1 MTPEFL
7 SSVKMN
13 YPCGY
18 EYLVGQQQPLH
29 NIQLIYPAAA
39 ASGYSS
45 LAGQAVTQSPVS
57 SVLHPA
63 MSAAAV
69 AAAAGKLP
77 ALPSSVSQMSP
88 VSAAAGAAA
97 GPSQLVPHR
106 EKKYRP
112 PHKTDKF
119 TPKPIPPELGNLK
132 TYSNPDILIC
142 GNCRELFN
150 DIVDMLEH
158 KRIYCKMRFTCKCD
172 QGAATDTAASPA
184 SQAAVKAIEFSQPSP
199 NKKGFQDEGAE
210 VAGAAQQGKKVHL
223 KCSQCKEV
231 FSQAWDLMFH
241 AQNAHG
247 VNIYKLSEKNNSESN
262 AAAP

>member
-1 MTPEFL
+1 MTPEYL
-7 SSVKMN
+7 SSLKMS

-18 EYLVGQQQPLH
+18 EYLLGQQQALH
-29 NIQLIYPAAA
+29 NIQLIYPGVPATPA
-39 ASGYSS
+39 GYSP
-45 LAGQAVTQSPVS
+45 LAPPSQSPTVPSLLHQGPKVMS
-57 SVLHPA
+57 SSSPA
-63 MSAAAV
+63 SA
-69 AAAAGKLP
+69 P
-77 ALPSSVSQMSP
+77 ALSSLSSLSSMASVPGVM
-88 VSAAAGAAA
+88 AAA
-97 GPSQLVPHR
+97 GPSQAPN
-106 EKKYRP
+106 KKYRP

-172 QGAATDTAASPA
+172 DHEQGKCAPLKS
-184 SQAAVKAIEFSQPSP
+184 IEFSAPSP
-199 NKKGFQDEGAE
+199 TKKGFQDEMT
-210 VAGAAQQGKKVHL
+210 AASRGKKVHL

-247 VNIYKLSEKNNSESN
+247 VNIYKLGEKNACGANSSSGVVTSVDK
-262 AAAP
+262 